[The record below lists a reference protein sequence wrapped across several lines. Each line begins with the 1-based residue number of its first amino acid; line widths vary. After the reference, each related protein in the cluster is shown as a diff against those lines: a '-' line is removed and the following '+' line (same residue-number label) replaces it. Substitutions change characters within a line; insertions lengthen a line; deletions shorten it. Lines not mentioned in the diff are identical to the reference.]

1 MVIKKLQDRGLIPV
15 FFPDGF
21 HYDIRKHMKIGEA
34 FINSCGWLCISLADN
49 VEYEDGW
56 FKEKLDDSLFT
67 EEELNEIRKSNGNS

>member
-1 MVIKKLQDRGLIPV
+1 MVIKKLQDRGLTPV
-15 FFPDGF
+15 IFPDGF
-21 HYDIRKHMKIGEA
+21 HYDVYKHMKIGEA

-56 FKEKLDDSLFT
+56 FKEKLDESLFT